1 MAKTNFNFKLKK
13 FGFDWNV
20 EVTRKG
26 SYRGSGNAYYEF
38 VFTNPDYTITD
49 QMLAD
54 HNDFYFTAKTVRA
67 EADEY
72 LNNYYMERE
81 EELREAYA

>member
-1 MAKTNFNFKLKK
+1 MAKPDFNFKLKK

-54 HNDFYFTAKTVRA
+54 HNDVFLTAKTVKA
-67 EADEY
+67 EADV
-72 LNNYYMERE
+72 
-81 EELREAYA
+81 